1 MTTNLYLASSLMREP
16 GVIVGPIAKLL
27 GLIVNVLFNVVYGF
41 TQANSLGI
49 TIILFTVFV
58 RLLMIPIAYN
68 QQKSMFVMRKIQ
80 PEIQKIQ
87 DKYKGML
94 NDPDVQRRMS
104 METQR
109 VYRDHNYN
117 MFSGC
122 LPLLIQMPIFFGL
135 YYVMRH
141 PFAYI
146 ETINTI
152 YNSLSDG
159 ILGCI
164 QSGNKQALELFT
176 TVCTKLRIDEGT
188 EVTTSMFNYILN
200 AVEPEDVK
208 SFVSYVGSADISS
221 LYEQKTVI
229 ESFLGLNLTETP
241 TLALSKNLILP
252 ILSGFT
258 TWLSSWL
265 MSRKNQPTDPAMKS
279 QQNIMN
285 ITMPLLMA
293 WFTTSVPAGLGV
305 YWITGNIFMIFQ
317 QLILN
322 KHFELKEAR
331 ESANG
336 KEGKKK

>member
-1 MTTNLYLASSLMREP
+1 MTTNFYLASSLMREP
-16 GVIVGPIAKLL
+16 GVIVGPIAKFL
-27 GLIVNVLFNVVYGF
+27 GLIVNVLFNWVYSF

-49 TIILFTVFV
+49 TIIIFTVFV

-68 QQKSMFVMRKIQ
+68 QQKSMFIMRKIQ

-152 YNSLSDG
+152 YSSISDG
-159 ILGCI
+159 ILGSI
-164 QSGNKQALELFT
+164 QSGNDHALDLFT
-176 TVCTKLRIDEGT
+176 TVCTRLRIDEGT

-200 AVEPEDVK
+200 AIEPEEVK
-208 SFVSYVGSADISS
+208 NFVSYVGNSDISS

-331 ESANG
+331 ENANG
-336 KEGKKK
+336 KEGQKK